1 MTIAFAVLAGAIFLT
16 FGYVGVVAA
25 SLIEAFT
32 TPEDDPTPPPHSTW
46 NVLNPLYAALG
57 LYACMCYAYVAV
69 AYRHHG
75 A

>member
-1 MTIAFAVLAGAIFLT
+1 MTIAFAVLAGAALITL
-16 FGYVGVVAA
+16 GYVGVVAA

-32 TPEDDPTPPPHSTW
+32 TPEDEPTPPPHSTW
-46 NVLNPLYAALG
+46 NVLNPMYAALG
-57 LYACMCYAYVAV
+57 LYVLMCYAAV